1 MKKTDNLMNDS
12 KKRLVVR
19 FIYRNPATPSCDVI
33 ELDQEQWNEFMRS
46 QSMTNRINMLLELM
60 DKEYM
65 AEMIRELAWIPLDDN
80 MDLVVQDE

>member
-1 MKKTDNLMNDS
+1 
-12 KKRLVVR
+12 
-19 FIYRNPATPSCDVI
+19 
-33 ELDQEQWNEFMRS
+33 
-46 QSMTNRINMLLELM
+46 MTNRINMLLELM

>member
-1 MKKTDNLMNDS
+1 MKKTDTLENCS

-65 AEMIRELAWIPLDDN
+65 AEMIRELAWSPRDDN

>member
-1 MKKTDNLMNDS
+1 MKKTDTLENYS

>member
-12 KKRLVVR
+12 KKRLVVS

>member
-1 MKKTDNLMNDS
+1 MKKTDTLENYS

-65 AEMIRELAWIPLDDN
+65 AEMVRELAWIPLDDN

>member
-1 MKKTDNLMNDS
+1 MK
-12 KKRLVVR
+12 LVVR
-19 FIYRNPATPSCDVI
+19 CIYYKPVTPSCDVI